1 MNSPASSCNSMT
13 NEAQSRAF
21 ERLHPKVQRWIWE
34 QSWTELRE
42 AQEAAVD
49 PILAGNQ
56 DVIIASATASGKTE
70 AAFLPICSRL
80 VSETSGQ
87 GLALYIS
94 PLKALIN
101 DQFSRLEPFFGHL
114 DLRAYPWHGD
124 IVASKKREFTKD
136 PRGALLIT
144 PESLEGMFV
153 IQGFYVRSIF
163 RNLRYVVVDELHSFI
178 ATERGRQLQSLLAR
192 LESAIR
198 RTVPRIGLSATL
210 GDMGLA
216 AEFLRPGTASG
227 VQTIVSKVVGQE
239 IRLIVRGYEEV
250 GRPGTSEEIEKGND
264 AAEVDEATLAIGDDI
279 FKQLRGKSNLVF
291 ANSRSNVE
299 LYADMLRERCESE
312 RLPNE
317 FWPHH
322 GSLSK
327 NLRENA
333 EAALKNKAIPAT
345 AICTST
351 LELGIDIGAVES
363 VAQIGAPYSVTSLRQ
378 RLGRSGRR
386 GEPAVLRVYIKQ
398 PKITSNTSM
407 TDELRVEL
415 VQAVAIVRLLV
426 TNWCEPPNPD
436 GLHLSTLIHQILSL
450 IAQRGGITAA
460 QGWKE
465 LCGEGPFHGV
475 QPEMFARLLKGLG
488 GKGLILQSPDGTLL
502 HAPLGEKIVNH
513 YSFFTVFVTPEEYRV
528 IAGDTTLGTLPVD
541 RPLQEGSFI
550 IFGGRRWR
558 ILSVDEKRKI
568 IEVTRAGGGRV
579 PSFTGLGGHIHDKV
593 RKEMFAVYQE
603 TAMPKFL
610 DPAASQLLSEG
621 RDNFH
626 RRRLDERPLVE
637 SGVDTLFF
645 LWAGDRI
652 TDTIAV
658 QLRARGFSVTN
669 EGVML
674 HVSDV
679 KPDQLRQC
687 LKEIVAQGPA
697 DPVVLSRSV
706 ANKLREK
713 YDAFLPEE
721 LLCEDYGRGRLDTQ
735 GAWRTLSHI
744 AGSSDQKFDDI

>member
-1 MNSPASSCNSMT
+1 MT
-13 NEAQSRAF
+13 DGAKSRAF
-21 ERLHPKVQRWIWE
+21 ERLHPKVQRWVWE
-34 QSWTELRE
+34 QNWTELRE

-49 PILAGNQ
+49 PIAEGNR
-56 DVIIASATASGKTE
+56 DVIIASTTASGKTE
-70 AAFLPICSRL
+70 AAFLPIGSRL
-80 VSETSGQ
+80 ANEASGQ

-101 DQFSRLEPFFGHL
+101 DQFLRLEPFFERL
-114 DLRAYPWHGD
+114 ELPTRPWHGD
-124 IVASKKREFTKD
+124 IAASKKKEFTKD

-153 IQGFYVRSIF
+153 KQGFYVHSIF

-178 ATERGRQLQSLLAR
+178 VTERGRQLQSLLAR
-192 LESAIR
+192 LESAIH
-198 RTVPRIGLSATL
+198 RTVPRVGLSATL

-216 AEFLRPGTASG
+216 AEFLRPGGASA
-227 VQTIVSKVVGQE
+227 VQTIVSKAVGQE
-239 IRLIVRGYEEV
+239 IMLIVRGYEEAEA
-250 GRPGTSEEIEKGND
+250 PSTSEGMGKEND
-264 AAEVDEATLAIGDDI
+264 AAEVDNATLAIGDDI

-291 ANSRSNVE
+291 ANSRSQVE
-299 LYADMLRERCESE
+299 LYADMLRERCELE

-398 PKITSNTSM
+398 PKITTATSM

-426 TNWCEPPNPD
+426 RNWCEPPNPD
-436 GLHLSTLIHQILSL
+436 GLHLSTLIHQVLSL
-450 IAQRGGITAA
+450 IAQHGGITAA

-465 LCGEGPFHGV
+465 LCAEGPFHGV
-475 QPEMFARLLKGLG
+475 KPEMFARLLKGLG

-502 HAPLGEKIVNH
+502 CAPLGERIVNH

-541 RPLQEGSFI
+541 RPIQEGSFI

-558 ILSVDEKRKI
+558 ILSVDDKRKI
-568 IEVTRAGGGRV
+568 IEVTRAAGGRV
-579 PSFTGLGGHIHDKV
+579 PSFTGLGGHIHDEV
-593 RKEMFAVYQE
+593 RHEMFAVYE
-603 TAMPKFL
+603 EGAVPTFL
-610 DPAASQLLSEG
+610 DPTAAQLLLEG
-621 RDNFH
+621 CDKF
-626 RRRLDERPLVE
+626 RRCHLDKRPLVE
-637 SGVDTLFF
+637 SGADTLLF

-658 QLRARGFSVTN
+658 QLRARGLSVVN
-669 EGVML
+669 EGIML
-674 HVSDV
+674 QLSKV
-679 KPDQLRQC
+679 KPDQLCQC
-687 LKEIVAQGPA
+687 LKEVVAQGPA
-697 DPVVLSRSV
+697 DPLVLSRSI
-706 ANKLREK
+706 ANKLTEK

-721 LLCEDYGRGRLDTQ
+721 MLCEDYGKSRLDTE
-735 GAWRTLSHI
+735 GAWSTLSRIVGPNH
-744 AGSSDQKFDDI
+744 QKFDDLG